1 MSENTNR
8 EVRIRVPREE
18 ARAKLQKQI
27 DEGDYLNVRDIGTP
41 TDLKVAWDEYRR
53 WHEYIEDLLLRL
65 FATDKMYQEFV
76 KLPARLKINPT
87 FEQNREQFH
96 DNLSMELNKLRSI
109 MNRLELFEEDIATTS
124 VAPSK
129 NVEVR
134 TSKEVVF
141 VVHGRNEKLRDAMFD
156 FLRAVDLNPREWP
169 QLKAE
174 AMKETKQ
181 GLPYVGAIV
190 DTAFKQA
197 QGIVVLLS
205 GDDVARLREE
215 FLRDGDPDYERE
227 LTPQARPN
235 VLFEGGMAMGICPE
249 KTIWVQVGQV
259 RPFSDTVGRHV
270 IHLDNSHEKRHQL
283 IQELKAIQ
291 CKVDDSGTRW
301 MEVGDFIDEP
311 DSKKRDINWQESTS
325 VLKESSTEGRTVLLT
340 QARHLKKRIQ
350 QALEDGDSTLAPDFA
365 VELDRLL
372 LPACFACGYRQEIL
386 SIKLEFQA
394 LSTAKLNDKLALLK
408 STLNSVERLVLI
420 MEELA

>member
-1 MSENTNR
+1 MSGSPDR
-8 EVRIRVPREE
+8 EVRIRLPREE
-18 ARAKLQKQI
+18 ARGKLREQI
-27 DEGDYLNVRDIGTP
+27 GKGDYLSQRHIETP
-41 TDLKVAWDEYRR
+41 ADLKVAWHEYGR
-53 WHEYIEDLLLRL
+53 WHDYVKDLLLTL
-65 FATDKMYQEFV
+65 FTTDKTYQEFI
-76 KLPARLKINPT
+76 KLVHGLMLNPT
-87 FEQNREQFH
+87 FEENKEQFR
-96 DNLSMELNKLRSI
+96 DALSIDLNKLRSI
-109 MNRLELFEEDIATTS
+109 MDRLELFEEDVATTS

-129 NVEVR
+129 NMEVPL
-134 TSKEVVF
+134 SKDVVF

-156 FLRAVDLNPREWP
+156 FLRAVGLNPREWP

-174 AMKETKQ
+174 AMKEIKQ
-181 GLPYVGAIV
+181 GSPYVGAIV

-205 GDDVARLREE
+205 GDDLARLREE
-215 FLRDGDPDYERE
+215 FLKDGDPDYERE

-259 RPFSDTVGRHV
+259 RAFSDTVGRHV
-270 IHLDNSHEKRHQL
+270 IHLDNSTEKRHQL

-291 CKVDDSGTRW
+291 CNVDDSGTRW
-301 MEVGDFIDEP
+301 MEVGNFADEP
-311 DSKKRDINWQESTS
+311 DRKRRDINRQESTS
-325 VLKESSTEGRTVLLT
+325 VLKQSSTEERTILFV
-340 QARHLKKRIQ
+340 QARHLKERIQ

-372 LPACFACGYRQEIL
+372 LSAYLAYGSRREIL

-408 STLNSVERLVLI
+408 SILNSAERLVLT
-420 MEELA
+420 MEQLG